1 MKLNMQA
8 APKSVA
14 DFEDVQVGNVYRTQ
28 KKLYVIISILE
39 RDSVCGNNA
48 AAFAINLDGSIENVV
63 SYTTFYFSRQ
73 KLVGKAV
80 NLPEIIDVDW
90 F

>member
-1 MKLNMQA
+1 MKFNMEA
-8 APKSVA
+8 APRTVSE
-14 DFEDVQVGNVYRTQ
+14 DDVQVGNIYRTQ
-28 KKLYVIISILE
+28 KKLYVIISIIE
-39 RDSVCGNNA
+39 KDSACGNNA
-48 AAFAINLDGSIENVV
+48 VAFSINLDGSIENAV
-63 SYTTFYFSRQ
+63 SYSTFYFSRQ